1 MRVLM
6 NRREEL
12 RDCRG
17 FSLPELLVV
26 LVIMG
31 ILAAI
36 AIPTFFGPKRNA
48 QDALAKTN
56 LRASLA
62 AERTHYVDYQAYT
75 SDPAVLRQIEP
86 DVDFSTTNAAADGA
100 MAAVVSGANPQVVVL
115 VSTSPSGNQFC
126 IMNLGATLTAP
137 GVNGKTAAGTYY
149 KKISGVTTP
158 PTSVSTTQCGTTG
171 YGNTEAL
178 GW

>member
-1 MRVLM
+1 MRARLS
-6 NRREEL
+6 RGERL

-17 FSLPELLVV
+17 FTLPEMLVV

-31 ILAAI
+31 IIAAI
-36 AIPTFFGPKRNA
+36 AIPTFIGPKRNA

-56 LRASLA
+56 LRSALA
-62 AERTHYVDYQAYT
+62 AERTYYVDFQAYT
-75 SDPAVLRQIEP
+75 SDAAVLRQIEP

-115 VSTSPSGNQFC
+115 VSTSDSGSQFC
-126 IMNLGATLTAP
+126 IMNLGSSLSAP
-137 GVNGKTAAGTYY
+137 GVNGQTAAGTYY
-149 KKISGVTTP
+149 KRIEGVTTP
-158 PTSVSTTQCGTTG
+158 PTSVSTTQCGDSG
-171 YGNTEAL
+171 YQSTEAQ